1 MDIDDV
7 QCRGTNTA
15 GESRDSAAGP
25 SYWSEAVQEA
35 RRVGLDVPDGQTD
48 RVDARIPTGSP
59 KLCSVRESSTRRIRL
74 GRSAQS
80 ASPSFAEVLDRKGD
94 LYTRTETLVL
104 QLRLLENSRDGQV

>member
-15 GESRDSAAGP
+15 GESRDSAVGP

-48 RVDARIPTGSP
+48 RVDALRS
-59 KLCSVRESSTRRIRL
+59 RIR
-74 GRSAQS
+74 S
-80 ASPSFAEVLDRKGD
+80 GD
-94 LYTRTETLVL
+94 LVPDPDRIAKA
-104 QLRLLENSRDGQV
+104 LLGQGVVDA